1 LAIAIL
7 YIFDKKSQFS
17 TMIKRAV
24 FPGSFDPI
32 TKGHENIIRRAI
44 PLFDEIIVAV
54 GLNIEKKGYFA
65 IDDRIKWIK
74 DVFADCPSISVVSYS
89 GLTVDFCRKVNA
101 SFILRGL
108 RTSADFE
115 FERTVGQV
123 NKKLN
128 PQLDTL
134 FLLTTPEFTS
144 INSSIVRDVY
154 KNGGDVSI
162 FIPEAVKLPAI
173 DTL

>member
-1 LAIAIL
+1 
-7 YIFDKKSQFS
+7 
-17 TMIKRAV
+17 MIKRAV

-32 TKGHENIIRRAI
+32 TRGHENIIRRAL

-54 GLNIEKKGYFA
+54 GLNIEKKGYFRVE
-65 IDDRIKWIK
+65 DRINWIK
-74 DVFADCPSISVVSYS
+74 DVFANSPKVRVESYS
-89 GLTVDFCRKVNA
+89 GLTVDFCRLIDA
-101 SFILRGL
+101 TYILRGL

-123 NKKLN
+123 NKKLH
-128 PQLDTL
+128 PAIETI

-154 KNGGDVSI
+154 KNGGDVRL
-162 FIPEAVKLPAI
+162 FIPDAVKLPK
-173 DTL
+173 L